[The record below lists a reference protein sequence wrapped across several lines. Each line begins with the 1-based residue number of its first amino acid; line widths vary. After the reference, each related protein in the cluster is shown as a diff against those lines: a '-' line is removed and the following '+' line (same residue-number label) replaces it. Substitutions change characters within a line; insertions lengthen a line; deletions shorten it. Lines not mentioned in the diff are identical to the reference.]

1 MTAGQIDRGA
11 RLLVL
16 CRHGESEGNRQ
27 GIFTGWLDL
36 PLPPAAETSRS
47 GRGTYA
53 AAQRV
58 PPRAPLIPDGCA

>member
-36 PLPPAAETSRS
+36 PLPPRGGDESVRAGDVRCGAKGPPARTSN
-47 GRGTYA
+47 
-53 AAQRV
+53 
-58 PPRAPLIPDGCA
+58 P